1 MNLPT
6 VVFVSL
12 NNGDEI
18 LCVNGA
24 LIMQSEADYSVHGVH
39 ETATTLAKAL
49 GVKLVEYNNT
59 PVPDYDEWTID
70 DVLSALPELPFTCGE
85 CGRVY
90 DDSAVCMSDDCP
102 GHTTLVSEVSENRV
116 NNVVKF
122 LINSYQLTTE
132 EAEDFAERGNYSY
145 VLSGNLASEHYFQKK
160 KATLRAG

>member
-12 NNGDEI
+12 TNGDEI

-85 CGRVY
+85 CYQRCKT
-90 DDSAVCMSDDCP
+90 DPPQRLKIDP
-102 GHTTLVSEVSENRV
+102 GV
-116 NNVVKF
+116 N
-122 LINSYQLTTE
+122 LL
-132 EAEDFAERGNYSY
+132 
-145 VLSGNLASEHYFQKK
+145 L
-160 KATLRAG
+160 